1 MSDIKILRAY
11 ARGRKLPTH
20 KLIATINNEWLS
32 YAYEIYNSTQ
42 QSSNYAK
49 QQREADGIVGTEVS
63 DYQDLI
69 KFYNQYYPKQLIL
82 SKEYKILDDVHH
94 CRFGE
99 LKLGHTIP
107 FHIDEPFT
115 LRSICIIKGEHRVD
129 FENGKS
135 VNMKPGQLY
144 YINGCYKH
152 SVINTGDIDR
162 IALLSKFKLNTHN
175 IGVLT
180 YGIL

>member
-20 KLIATINNEWLS
+20 KLITTINSMWVS
-32 YAYEIYNSTQ
+32 YAYEIYTNTQ
-42 QSSNYAK
+42 QSSDHAK
-49 QQREADGIVGTEVS
+49 QQREDDGVLGTEVS

-69 KFYNQYYPKQLIL
+69 AYYNQYYTKELIL
-82 SKEYKILDDVHH
+82 AKEYSVLEDVHH

-115 LRSICIIKGEHRVD
+115 LRSICVIRGEHRVE
-129 FENGKS
+129 FENGES
-135 VNMKPGQLY
+135 VIMKPGELY
-144 YINGCYKH
+144 YINGCYRH
-152 SVINTGDIDR
+152 SVINTGNVDR
-162 IALLSKFKLNTHN
+162 VALLSKFKLNTHN